1 VREEQVGEVF
11 VLSFESSFPH
21 ETEEVEELHHKVQDA
36 LSRGHARFVVNLQ
49 GVESLKAPALGVLK
63 SAAEKCHDR
72 GGHLVVC
79 CAGRKILDVLWM
91 TKLDTLFR
99 SCDSEEDAL
108 AYIAKQGRP

>member
-49 GVESLKAPALGVLK
+49 GPESSRPCLPEQDFCSNMPQTIKLVL
-63 SAAEKCHDR
+63 
-72 GGHLVVC
+72 
-79 CAGRKILDVLWM
+79 
-91 TKLDTLFR
+91 T
-99 SCDSEEDAL
+99 
-108 AYIAKQGRP
+108 Q